1 MKNLKEALETLLEK
15 TYSPYLVSSLY
26 LRLTPESR
34 TDRKYL
40 KVFKDMVKAQK
51 TNLEKRKLSEEVL
64 NSLIEDFKKMEDF
77 ISDPENLK
85 SCGGVALFSCS
96 GKDIFVPI
104 KLPYAYRDRLM
115 VSINPLVREL
125 AAIDE
130 ELGRIGVVLLDRK
143 HIRFFLM
150 DFESIVEVY
159 DFLEPLATRSHR
171 FHSGGDALK
180 GAQGTFK
187 YSMPSRASS
196 PNMVQHSM
204 GEYRFHMR
212 IQEEKH
218 RIFKITNDALME
230 AWKENKFDKLVIG
243 SLREDIKDI
252 ENHLHTYL
260 LERLVG
266 YININPSE
274 AKEHEIKEKVLD
286 LLWQKDREQEE
297 SLIDQLE
304 LLEGQGLAVSG
315 VSKVLEQLQMG
326 NVKTLL
332 VADSFEKPGYYCLE
346 SHLPTLKPECP
357 VEGEVAYPV
366 EDIVDEIIELAL
378 EERAGVEIIIR
389 EDLQKRL
396 DGMGAFLRWRI

>member
-1 MKNLKEALETLLEK
+1 MNNLKDALKILLD
-15 TYSPYLVSSLY
+15 TSYFPFLVSSLY

-34 TDRKYL
+34 VDQKYM
-40 KVFKDMVKAQK
+40 KVFKNMVKAQK
-51 TNLEKRKLSEEVL
+51 ANIEKRNLSKEVFD
-64 NSLIEDFKKMEDF
+64 SVIEDFQKMEAF

-85 SCGGVALFSCS
+85 YCGGIALFSCS
-96 GKDIFVPI
+96 SKRIFVPI
-104 KLPYAYRDRLM
+104 KLPYVYRDRLM
-115 VSINPLVREL
+115 ISVNPLIREI

-150 DFESIVEVY
+150 DFENIWEVS
-159 DFLEPLATRSHR
+159 DFLEPLATRSHK
-171 FHSGGDALK
+171 FHSGGSSLK

-187 YSMPSRASS
+187 YSMPSRTSA

-230 AWKENKFDKLVIG
+230 AWKESKFDKLVIG
-243 SLREDIKDI
+243 SLREDIRDI

-266 YININPSE
+266 YVKLNPSE
-274 AKEHEIKEKVLD
+274 AKEQEIREKVLD

-297 SLIDQLE
+297 SLINQLE

-332 VADSFEKPGYYCLE
+332 VADSFEKPGFYCPE
-346 SHLPTLKPECP
+346 SHVPTLKPECP
-357 VEGEVAYPV
+357 IEGEVAYPV
-366 EDIVDEIIELAL
+366 EDIVDEIIEFAL
-378 EERAGVEIIIR
+378 DERASVEIIIR

-396 DGMGAFLRWRI
+396 DGVGAFLRWRI

>member
-1 MKNLKEALETLLEK
+1 MNNLKDALKILLD
-15 TYSPYLVSSLY
+15 TSYFPFLVSSLY

-34 TDRKYL
+34 VDQKYM
-40 KVFKDMVKAQK
+40 KVFKNMVKAQK
-51 TNLEKRKLSEEVL
+51 ANIEKRNLSKEVFD
-64 NSLIEDFKKMEDF
+64 SVMEDFQKMEAF

-85 SCGGVALFSCS
+85 YCGGIALFSCS
-96 GKDIFVPI
+96 SKRIFVPI
-104 KLPYAYRDRLM
+104 KLPYVYRDRLM
-115 VSINPLVREL
+115 ISVNPLIREI

-150 DFESIVEVY
+150 DFENIWEVS
-159 DFLEPLATRSHR
+159 DFLEPLATRSHK
-171 FHSGGDALK
+171 FHSGGSSLK

-187 YSMPSRASS
+187 YSMPSRTSA

-230 AWKENKFDKLVIG
+230 AWKESKFDKLVIG
-243 SLREDIKDI
+243 SLREDIRDI

-266 YININPSE
+266 YVKLNPSE
-274 AKEHEIKEKVLD
+274 AKEQEIREKVLD

-297 SLIDQLE
+297 SLINQLE

-332 VADSFEKPGYYCLE
+332 VADSFEKPGFYCPE
-346 SHLPTLKPECP
+346 SHVPTLKPECP
-357 VEGEVAYPV
+357 IEGEVAYPV
-366 EDIVDEIIELAL
+366 EDIVDEIIEFAL
-378 EERAGVEIIIR
+378 DERASIEIIIR

-396 DGMGAFLRWRI
+396 DGVGAFLRWRI

>member
-1 MKNLKEALETLLEK
+1 MNSLKDALKTLLEPS
-15 TYSPYLVSSLY
+15 YAPFLVSSLY

-34 TDRKYL
+34 ADQKYL
-40 KVFKDMVKAQK
+40 KVFKNMVKAQK
-51 TNLEKRKLSEEVL
+51 ANLEKRNLSREVFDSVL
-64 NSLIEDFKKMEDF
+64 EDFQKMEAF
-77 ISDPENLK
+77 VGDPENLK
-85 SCGGVALFSCS
+85 SCGAIAIFSCS
-96 GKDIFVPI
+96 RKNVFVPV

-115 VSINPLVREL
+115 VSVNPLVREI

-150 DFESIVEVY
+150 DFESIVEVS

-171 FHSGGDALK
+171 FHSGGAALK

-187 YSMPSRASS
+187 YSIPSRASS

-218 RIFKITNDALME
+218 RIFKIANDALME
-230 AWKENKFDKLVIG
+230 AWKESKFDKLVIG

-252 ENHLHTYL
+252 ESHLHTYL

-266 YININPSE
+266 YVRLNPSE
-274 AKEHEIKEKVLD
+274 ANEQEIREKVLD

-297 SLIDQLE
+297 SLINQLRS
-304 LLEGQGLAVSG
+304 LEGEGLAVSG
-315 VSKVLEQLQMG
+315 LSKTLEQLYVG

-332 VADSFEKPGYYCLE
+332 VADSFEKPGFYCPQ
-346 SHLPTLKPECP
+346 SNLPTLKPECP
-357 VEGEVAYPV
+357 VDGEVPYPV
-366 EDIVDEIIELAL
+366 EDVVDEIIELAL
-378 EERAGVEIIIR
+378 EERASVEVIIR
-389 EDLQKRL
+389 EDLQKKL
-396 DGMGAFLRWRI
+396 DGVGALLRWRI